1 MTKKDNSIGIAKRR
15 TENTLK
21 QLKLIGNLANPY
33 YSLSDQQLK
42 DIGKAI
48 EYGAKEARDKL
59 FNGKSKSKEKAL
71 FNPDW

>member
-1 MTKKDNSIGIAKRR
+1 MAKEDNSIGIAKRR

-33 YSLSDQQLK
+33 YSLTDQQLK
-42 DIGKAI
+42 DISKAV
-48 EYGAKEARDKL
+48 ENGAKEARDKL
-59 FNGKSKSKEKAL
+59 LNGKVHNKEKAL

>member
-1 MTKKDNSIGIAKRR
+1 MTKKDNSIKIAKKR

-21 QLKLIGNLANPY
+21 QLKLIGNLANAY
-33 YSLSDQQLK
+33 YSLTDEQLK

-48 EYGAKEARDKL
+48 EIGAKEAREKL
-59 FNGKSKSKEKAL
+59 LNGKAQTKEKAL

>member
-1 MTKKDNSIGIAKRR
+1 MNKKDNSIEIAKRR

-33 YSLSDQQLK
+33 YSLTDQQLK

-48 EYGAKEARDKL
+48 EIGAKEAREKL
-59 FNGKSKSKEKAL
+59 FNGKAQSKEKAL

>member
-1 MTKKDNSIGIAKRR
+1 MATKDNSVGIAKRR

-33 YSLSDQQLK
+33 YSLTDQQLK

-48 EYGAKEARDKL
+48 ENGAKEARDKL
-59 FNGKSKSKEKAL
+59 LNGKSHNKEKAL

>member
-1 MTKKDNSIGIAKRR
+1 MKKTDNSIKIAKKR

-21 QLKLIGNLANPY
+21 QLKLIGNLANSY
-33 YSLSDQQLK
+33 YSLTDEQLK

-48 EYGAKEARDKL
+48 ESGAKEARDKL
-59 FNGKSKSKEKAL
+59 FNGKSTRKEKAL

>member
-1 MTKKDNSIGIAKRR
+1 MTKKDNSIKIAKKR

-33 YSLSDQQLK
+33 YSLTDQQLK

-48 EYGAKEARDKL
+48 ESGAKEARDKL
-59 FNGKSKSKEKAL
+59 FNGKSNSKEKAL